1 MNRRDILRTGC
12 AVLSTAGIGTRLLA
26 APSSGPRFLLVFLR
40 GGYDCANLLIPY
52 SSSFYYES
60 RPRIAVPRPG
70 AEASTDAAPAAGA
83 NPQISASPSSALAL
97 DADWALAPA
106 VRESIGPLYSKG
118 QVAFIPFAGTDDL
131 SRSHFHTQDTIELGA
146 QGASAQRDYRSGFLA
161 RLSAVLTDC
170 APISFT
176 DGLPLTFKGGVG
188 IPNLELDESA
198 KPALDERQASQ
209 LNAMYAGTP
218 LGGAVADGLQLRQ
231 EVARS
236 TENEIRAANR
246 GAGDSAGLEVKAA
259 RMAQLMRGRY
269 RLGFVDVGGWDTH
282 VNEGAA
288 QGNLANSLH
297 NLGEGLQAFAAAM
310 GPDWKDT
317 VVVVVSEFGRTFR
330 ENGNGG
336 TDHGHGSAY
345 WVMGGSISGGRI
357 VGEQGRIAHD
367 TLFQDRD
374 FPVLNDHRAVLGG
387 LFRRM
392 WGMSNAQIETVFPN
406 VAPTDLK
413 LV

>member
-12 AVLSTAGIGTRLLA
+12 AVLSTAGIATRLLA

-52 SSSFYYES
+52 SSSFYYEA
-60 RPRIAVPRPG
+60 RPRIAIPAPG
-70 AEASTDAAPAAGA
+70 AGTSTAG
-83 NPQISASPSSALAL
+83 ALAL

-106 VRESIGPLYSKG
+106 VRESIGPLYSTR
-118 QVAFIPFAGTDDL
+118 QVAFIPFAGTDDP

-176 DGLPLTFKGGVG
+176 DGLPLTFKGGIG
-188 IPNLELDESA
+188 IPNLELEASA
-198 KPALDERQASQ
+198 KPTLDERQASL
-209 LNAMYAGTP
+209 LNAMYADSP

-236 TENEIRAANR
+236 TENEMRAANR
-246 GAGDSAGLEVKAA
+246 SAGDAAGLEVKAA

-269 RLGFVDVGGWDTH
+269 GLGFVDVGGWDTH
-282 VNEGAA
+282 VNEGAG

-297 NLGEGLQAFAAAM
+297 NLGAGLQAFATAM
-310 GPDWKDT
+310 GPDWKQT

-345 WVMGGSISGGRI
+345 WVMGGGINGGRI
-357 VGEQGRIAHD
+357 AGEQERIAHD

-392 WGMSNAQIETVFPN
+392 WGLSSAQIETVFPN
-406 VAPTDLK
+406 AVPRDLQ
-413 LV
+413 LI

>member
-1 MNRRDILRTGC
+1 MNRRDILRTGFT
-12 AVLSTAGIGTRLLA
+12 VLSTAGIGTRLLA
-26 APSSGPRFLLVFLR
+26 APAAGPRFLLVFLR

-52 SSSFYYES
+52 SSSFYYEA
-60 RPRIAVPRPG
+60 RPHIAIPRPG
-70 AEASTDAAPAAGA
+70 AGDSTA
-83 NPQISASPSSALAL
+83 SALAL

-106 VRESIGPLYSKG
+106 VRESIGPLYSMR

-146 QGASAQRDYRSGFLA
+146 QGASAHRDYRSGFMA
-161 RLSAVLTDC
+161 RLSAVLTDG

-176 DGLPLTFKGGVG
+176 DGLPLTFKGGIG
-188 IPNLELDESA
+188 IPNLALEGSA
-198 KPALDERQASQ
+198 KLALDDQQASL
-209 LNAMYAGTP
+209 LNAMYAGGP
-218 LGGAVADGLQLRQ
+218 LGDAVADGLQLRQ

-236 TENEIRAANR
+236 AENEMRAANA
-246 GAGDSAGLEVKAA
+246 GAGDSASLEIKAA

-282 VNEGAA
+282 VNEGVT

-297 NLGEGLQAFAAAM
+297 NLGKGLQAFVTAM

-357 VGEQGRIAHD
+357 AGEQGRIAHD

-392 WGMSNAQIETVFPN
+392 WGMSNAQIETVFPS
-406 VAPTDLK
+406 VVPTDLR
-413 LV
+413 LI

>member
-1 MNRRDILRTGC
+1 
-12 AVLSTAGIGTRLLA
+12 
-26 APSSGPRFLLVFLR
+26 LR

-52 SSSFYYES
+52 SSSFYYEA
-60 RPRIAVPRPG
+60 RPRLAIPRPG
-70 AEASTDAAPAAGA
+70 AEDSTA
-83 NPQISASPSSALAL
+83 SALAL

-106 VRESIGPLYSKG
+106 VRESIGPLYSMK

-146 QGASAQRDYRSGFLA
+146 QGAAAHRDYRSGFMA

-176 DGLPLTFKGGVG
+176 DGLPLTFKGGMG
-188 IPNLELDESA
+188 IPNLELEGSA
-198 KPALDERQASQ
+198 KLALDDRQVSL
-209 LNAMYAGTP
+209 LNAMYAGGP

-236 TENEIRAANR
+236 AENEMRAANA
-246 GAGDSAGLEVKAA
+246 GAGDSASLEIKAA

-282 VNEGAA
+282 VNEGVT

-297 NLGEGLQAFAAAM
+297 NLGKGLQAFAAAM

-317 VVVVVSEFGRTFR
+317 VVVVVSEFGRTFH

-357 VGEQGRIAHD
+357 AGEQARIAHD

-392 WGMSNAQIETVFPN
+392 WGMSSAQIETVFPN
-406 VAPTDLK
+406 AVPTDLN
-413 LV
+413 LI

>member
-12 AVLSTAGIGTRLLA
+12 TVLSTAGMGTRLLA

-52 SSSFYYES
+52 SSSFYYEA
-60 RPRIAVPRPG
+60 RPRIAIPRPDAG
-70 AEASTDAAPAAGA
+70 GSTAG
-83 NPQISASPSSALAL
+83 ALAL

-106 VRESIGPLYSKG
+106 VRESIGPLYSTR

-176 DGLPLTFKGGVG
+176 DGLPLIFKGRMG
-188 IPNLELDESA
+188 IPNLELEGSA
-198 KPALDERQASQ
+198 KPALDERQASL
-209 LNAMYAGTP
+209 LNAMYAGSP

-236 TENEIRAANR
+236 TENEMRAANR
-246 GAGDSAGLEVKAA
+246 GAGDPAGLAAKAA
-259 RMAQLMRGRY
+259 RMAQLMRDRY

-357 VGEQGRIAHD
+357 AGEQGRIAQD

-392 WGMSNAQIETVFPN
+392 WGLSNAQIETVFPN
-406 VAPTDLK
+406 AVPRDLQ
-413 LV
+413 LI

>member
-52 SSSFYYES
+52 SSSFYYEA
-60 RPRIAVPRPG
+60 RPRIAVSRP
-70 AEASTDAAPAAGA
+70 DAAG
-83 NPQISASPSSALAL
+83 STTGALAL

-106 VRESIGPLYSKG
+106 VRESIGPLYLKG
-118 QVAFIPFAGTDDL
+118 QVTFIPFAGTEDL

-146 QGASAQRDYRSGFLA
+146 QGAAAQRDYRSGFLA
-161 RLSAVLTDC
+161 RLSAVLTNC

-176 DGLPLTFKGGVG
+176 DGLPLAFKGNAG
-188 IPNLELDESA
+188 IPNLELEGSP
-198 KPALDERQASQ
+198 KPALDEQQAS
-209 LNAMYAGTP
+209 LLTAMYADSP
-218 LGGAVADGLQLRQ
+218 LGRAVTDGLQLRR

-236 TENEIRAANR
+236 MENETRAANR
-246 GAGDSAGLEVKAA
+246 SAGDPTGLEVKAA
-259 RMAQLMRGRY
+259 QMAQLMRDKY

-282 VNEGAA
+282 VNEGGA

-297 NLGEGLQAFAAAM
+297 NLGEGLQAFATAM
-310 GPDWKDT
+310 GPEWKDT

-345 WVMGGSISGGRI
+345 WVMGGGISGGRV
-357 VGEQGRIAHD
+357 VGEQERVAHD

-374 FPVLNDHRAVLGG
+374 LPVLNDYRAVLGG

-392 WGMSNAQIETVFPN
+392 WGMSNAQIERVFPN
-406 VAPTDLK
+406 AVPRDLK
-413 LV
+413 LI

>member
-12 AVLSTAGIGTRLLA
+12 VVLSTAGIGTRLLA
-26 APSSGPRFLLVFLR
+26 APAAGPRFLLVFLR

-52 SSSFYYES
+52 SSSFYYEA
-60 RPRIAVPRPG
+60 RPRIAIPRPD
-70 AEASTDAAPAAGA
+70 AAASTA
-83 NPQISASPSSALAL
+83 SALAL

-106 VRESIGPLYSKG
+106 VRESIGPLYSTK
-118 QVAFIPFAGTDDL
+118 QVAFIPFAGTEDL

-146 QGASAQRDYRSGFLA
+146 QGASAQRDYSSGFLA

-188 IPNLELDESA
+188 IPNLELEGSV
-198 KPALDERQASQ
+198 KPALDERQASL
-209 LNAMYAGTP
+209 LNAMYAGSP

-236 TENEIRAANR
+236 TENEMRAANR
-246 GAGDSAGLEVKAA
+246 SAGEPAGLEVKAA

-297 NLGEGLQAFAAAM
+297 NLGEGLQAFAAGM

-345 WVMGGSISGGRI
+345 WVMGGSITGGRI
-357 VGEQGRIAHD
+357 AGEQRRIAHD

-406 VAPTDLK
+406 AVPTDLN
-413 LV
+413 LI